1 MRTYIDSRESG
12 LITLC
17 QSNEFVFTQKNL
29 DIGDVLIAN
38 DDDSVVC
45 IIERKT
51 SKDMI
56 ASIKDGRYKE
66 QHNRLVSN
74 FDKKHILYIIEN
86 YNSFSTLMDKKL
98 ESAIIHSI
106 FRDDLKFMFSKN
118 IEDTFYMIQ
127 SLIERVQRNPS
138 YFMPNQI
145 CETSETN
152 CYFNKQSIK
161 KTINN
166 TENVNLNMFCQIP
179 GVSMKTAS
187 GLIENFST
195 IYNMI
200 STLKALDSQNKQL
213 EMLQNIK
220 INSKK
225 LNKRIAQNILDFLL

>member
-1 MRTYIDSRESG
+1 
-12 LITLC
+12 
-17 QSNEFVFTQKNL
+17 
-29 DIGDVLIAN
+29 
-38 DDDSVVC
+38 
-45 IIERKT
+45 
-51 SKDMI
+51 
-56 ASIKDGRYKE
+56 
-66 QHNRLVSN
+66 
-74 FDKKHILYIIEN
+74 
-86 YNSFSTLMDKKL
+86 
-98 ESAIIHSI
+98 
-106 FRDDLKFMFSKN
+106 MFSKN
-118 IEDTFYMIQ
+118 IEDTFYIIQ

-138 YFMPNQI
+138 YFMPNHI

-166 TENVNLNMFCQIP
+166 TETVNLNMFCQIP

-200 STLKALDSQNKQL
+200 STLKALDSQNEQL

-225 LNKRIAQNILDFLL
+225 LKIFLTGSFFFNDFSFCVVAFFACLSSSPL